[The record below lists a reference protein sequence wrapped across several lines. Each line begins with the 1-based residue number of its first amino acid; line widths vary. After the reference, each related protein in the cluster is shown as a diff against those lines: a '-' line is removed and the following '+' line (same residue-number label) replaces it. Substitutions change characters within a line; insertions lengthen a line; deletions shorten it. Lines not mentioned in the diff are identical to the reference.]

1 MQPLKSLDL
10 AESTTAIIRER
21 RSIYPPSYTDQVIE
35 KEVLVEIL
43 ENANYA
49 PTHRLTEPWRFKI
62 ITGEKRAVL
71 GDLLANFYRYNTP
84 AEQYSDRKYNNLAEK
99 ARRSSHVIAICM
111 NRDAKERVPEW
122 EEVAATAMAVQNMW
136 LTATAH
142 QVGAYWSS
150 HKAIYSDEC
159 RQFLNLKDE
168 ERCLGF
174 LYLGYHTMP
183 RVEPKR
189 TPIESKIEWIK

>member
-1 MQPLKSLDL
+1 MQPPKPLDL

-21 RSIYPPSYTDQVIE
+21 RSIYPPSYTDQPLE
-35 KEVLVEIL
+35 DHVLAEIL

-49 PTHRLTEPWRFKI
+49 PTHRLTEPWRFRI
-62 ITGEKRAVL
+62 IAGDKRAEL
-71 GDLLANFYRYNTP
+71 GDILANFYRFHTP
-84 AEQYSDRKYNNLAEK
+84 AEQFTDRKYNQLAEK

-111 NRDAKERVPEW
+111 HRDEKERVPEW
-122 EEVAATAMAVQNMW
+122 EEIAATAMAVQNMW

-142 QVGAYWSS
+142 KVGAYWSS
-150 HKAIYSDEC
+150 HKAIYEKEVQ
-159 RQFLNLKDE
+159 QFLQLTPQ

-174 LYLGYHTMP
+174 LYLGYHEMP

-189 TPIESKIEWIK
+189 TPIEQKIKWL